1 MYPIVY
7 GIFYLFSLLPLFVL
21 YGIADFAFFIL
32 YYVLGYRTKVVMT
45 NLETAFPE
53 KTIEERKAI
62 AREFYRNLT
71 QTFVETLKMLSI
83 SGKAFDK
90 MYSLDLS
97 AVNNLIDHGKRIQVH
112 SGHQM
117 NWEMANLA
125 FAKNAGSRWVAIY
138 LRQKSEVMDKLLLRI
153 RSRFGGT
160 FISAQGFQNDFKKLT
175 DSQYM
180 LALIVDQN
188 PSRPERSYWLNFFNR
203 PAPFNAQPEKSAMR
217 NKASV
222 VFVNF
227 VKVRRGKYRFEPVI
241 ITEDAGGLASGEL
254 TKLYRDFLEN
264 SIRQQPANYLWSHRR
279 WKAEYDTSYSRR
291 WIDEMPP
298 PSPVTDQG

>member
-7 GIFYLFSLLPLFVL
+7 GIFYLISLLPLFVL

-32 YYVLGYRTKVVMT
+32 YYVLGYRTKVVMA

-53 KTIEERKAI
+53 KTIEERKTI
-62 AREFYRNLT
+62 ARAFYRNLT

-180 LALIVDQN
+180 L
-188 PSRPERSYWLNFFNR
+188 
-203 PAPFNAQPEKSAMR
+203 
-217 NKASV
+217 
-222 VFVNF
+222 
-227 VKVRRGKYRFEPVI
+227 
-241 ITEDAGGLASGEL
+241 
-254 TKLYRDFLEN
+254 
-264 SIRQQPANYLWSHRR
+264 
-279 WKAEYDTSYSRR
+279 
-291 WIDEMPP
+291 
-298 PSPVTDQG
+298 

>member
-1 MYPIVY
+1 MFKIVY
-7 GIFYLFSLLPLFVL
+7 GIFYLFSLLPMFIL
-21 YGIADFAFFIL
+21 YGIADFAFVIL
-32 YYVLGYRTKVVMT
+32 YYVLGYRRKVVLA
-45 NLETAFPE
+45 NLKNAFPE
-53 KTIEERKAI
+53 KSDEDRKKI
-62 AREFYRNLT
+62 SREFYRNLT

-83 SGKAFDK
+83 SGSAFEK

-97 AVNNLIDHGKRIQVH
+97 AVNGLGEYGKRIQVH

-138 LRQKSEVMDKLLLRI
+138 LRQNSEVMNKLLLKVRT
-153 RSRFGGT
+153 RFGGT

-175 DSQYM
+175 DSNYM

-188 PSRPERSYWLNFFNR
+188 PSRPDRSYWLNFFGR

-227 VKVRRGKYRFEPVI
+227 VKVKRGRYRFEPVI
-241 ITEDAGGLASGEL
+241 VTEDASTMSSGEL
-254 TKLYRDFLEN
+254 TRLYRNFLES

-279 WKAEYDTSYSRR
+279 WKVEYDTSYSRR
-291 WIDEMPP
+291 WIDELPF
-298 PSPVTDQG
+298 PSTGTGQL

>member
-1 MYPIVY
+1 MYKFTY
-7 GIFYLFSLLPLFVL
+7 GIFYLFSLLPLFIL
-21 YGIADFAFFIL
+21 YGIADLAFFIL
-32 YYVLGYRTKVVMT
+32 YHLLGYRTKVVMA
-45 NLETAFPE
+45 NLQTAFPD
-53 KTIEERKAI
+53 KSDDERKKI
-62 AREFYRNLT
+62 ARDFYKNLT

-97 AVNNLIDHGKRIQVH
+97 AVNELADHGKRIQVH

-117 NWEMANLA
+117 NWELANLA

-138 LRQKSEVMDKLLLRI
+138 LRQKSVVMDKLLLAI

-175 DSQYM
+175 DSNYM

-227 VKVRRGKYRFEPVI
+227 VKIKRGKYRFEPVVV
-241 ITEDAGGLASGEL
+241 TENAGTMASGEL
-254 TKLYRDFLEN
+254 TRLYRDFLEN

-279 WKAEYDTSYSRR
+279 WKAEYHPSYSRR
-291 WIDEMPP
+291 WIDESDP
-298 PSPVTDQG
+298 PSTGTDQD